1 MQAMALGMPVI
12 ARRNDGNS
20 AIIDHRSTGLL
31 FDSPKVL
38 HFIHINININIHIH
52 IHIHYLMS
60 VVYNS
65 IEILIKTNLKYT
77 RT

>member
-20 AIIDHRSTGLL
+20 AVIDHRSTGLL

-38 HFIHINININIHIH
+38 HFILINIHIH
-52 IHIHYLMS
+52 IRIHYLMF